1 MKFRCNRRSGA
12 PRTELSCPAWP
23 EGPLA
28 RGPGALSSETPP
40 KPSTERQPRSLP
52 GTSWLMTV
60 QPQDESLSL
69 EISDIF
75 KELER
80 KETRRS
86 SAPGL
91 LSLPGTEPGRPSD
104 RDLRLV
110 PFGRLTRAETAA
122 AGGNADRGGRRGRIR
137 PASGGAKP
145 AQLRAWGS
153 PRWSAAVL
161 RPAGPPCAK
170 RAQPALGGACR
181 LGSRGVRG
189 TRGTR
194 PTYLLE
200 RRSNRPPPPLRQNN
214 NQGPERRRRCACASR
229 EASAGK
235 RSPPPPGAAAGWPLW
250 DYTPQGGARP
260 RAGGPAHQQRAGPG
274 RCPGDAEGSSP
285 QKPPPG

>member
-1 MKFRCNRRSGA
+1 M
-12 PRTELSCPAWP
+12 
-23 EGPLA
+23 
-28 RGPGALSSETPP
+28 
-40 KPSTERQPRSLP
+40 
-52 GTSWLMTV
+52 MTV

-110 PFGRLTRAETAA
+110 PFGRLTRAKTAA
-122 AGGNADRGGRRGRIR
+122 AGGNADQGDG
-137 PASGGAKP
+137 SGPTPLPSPRTKP
-145 AQLRAWGS
+145 AQLRAWGG

-170 RAQPALGGACR
+170 RAQPALGGACQ
-181 LGSRGVRG
+181 LESRGVRG
-189 TRGTR
+189 TQGTR

-200 RRSNRPPPPLRQNN
+200 RRSDRPPPPLRQNN

-235 RSPPPPGAAAGWPLW
+235 RSLPPPGAAADWPLR
-250 DYTPQGGARP
+250 DYTPQEGARP

-285 QKPPPG
+285 QKPPSG